1 MKNIVR
7 KTAALS
13 VGLALVLTATACNRG
28 EASAEGGKATM
39 AISTLNNPFFV
50 DVRDGAQEEAT
61 KAGIELTVVDAQND
75 SATQANQLA
84 TAATDG
90 SVGVIVNAVD
100 SDAASAA
107 LAPVVSAELPIIAV
121 DRSVGDTTVASFVA
135 SDNVAGGEQAAK
147 AMAEKLGGK
156 GKIIILEGV
165 PGASST
171 NERGEGFTKG
181 LAAFPDIEVVSSQPA
196 NYDRAKALDVAT
208 NLLQGNPEVA
218 GVLAMNDE
226 MALGAIQAL
235 GDKAGK
241 SVSVVGFDG
250 TEDGFTAVE
259 KGTLLATIAQN
270 PAELGRQSV
279 QILAE
284 SLAGKD
290 VEATVAVAVDTVN
303 AENIG
308 EYTK

>member
-28 EASAEGGKATM
+28 EASADGGKVTL

-50 DVRDGAQEEAT
+50 DLRDGAQEEAT
-61 KAGIELTVVDAQND
+61 KAGIELTIVDAQND

-90 SVGVIVNAVD
+90 SVGVIINAVD
-100 SDAASAA
+100 SDAASVA
-107 LAPVVSAELPIIAV
+107 LAPVATADVPIVAV
-121 DRSVGDTTVASFVA
+121 DRSVGETKIASFVA
-135 SDNVAGGEQAAK
+135 SDNVAGGEQAAT

-156 GKIIILEGV
+156 GKIIVLEGV

-196 NYDRAKALDVAT
+196 DYDRAKALDVAT

-279 QILAE
+279 QIISE

-290 VEATVAVAVDTVN
+290 VEATVAVAVNTVN
-303 AENIG
+303 AENIS